1 MPPIPEST
9 AARSRRALLL
19 AGLALLFAL
28 RVLFAFTLQVDS
40 DEPQHLHVVW
50 AWTQGLLP
58 YRDVFD
64 NHTPLFQLLMSP
76 LLALLGEHADIVPL
90 MRLAM
95 IPFYALALWAGWR
108 IGCALWL
115 RRTAALA
122 TLLTALFPF
131 YFVLSA
137 QFRTDDLWSPLWV
150 LTVLVGVSGTPGW
163 RRMAASGLLAGLA
176 LAVSLKTTV
185 LLIAGA
191 VALALV
197 LLVWRASGRRVAYP
211 ALARGAIAFV
221 LAAALPLA
229 AFAAFFAAEGA
240 WAQTWYCTVQHNI
253 VPGLGDWS
261 GHPLAHL
268 LRLSVFPVLLL
279 LSAGVLWHTLRRSA
293 DAGRWR
299 RRSVVLAGA
308 VLYGGALIS
317 YWPLV
322 PAQDLL
328 PVTPMLML
336 GLVAL
341 PKTRRNVVAI
351 TAVTVV
357 TLTYLI
363 HSAHFRQAL
372 AVRISG
378 AILIVLLLWALVI
391 GLRHLLLKLRIT
403 PDTLP
408 SWVLLFLL
416 FDAGVIVALRPPWR
430 DRAALQERHLAAVLR
445 LTRPGDDVMDAKGE
459 SIFRTRPIYWA
470 FENITQQRMKLGLI
484 PDDVAAGLMRTG
496 TPLVDDYRMPPG
508 AQAFIE
514 ANYLAIGIGRLRVA
528 GLLLDVPQAGVP
540 MRFRVRLPQTYA
552 LVDAIGAA
560 TATLDGTALD
570 APRSLTAGVH
580 VLTLPHAGRYALV
593 WAPALRRGLTPT
605 ALFATSAEALDA
617 PQKLMK

>member
-1 MPPIPEST
+1 MPSLSDPAVAVRP
-9 AARSRRALLL
+9 RRWPVVIAFAVLLL
-19 AGLALLFAL
+19 L

-76 LLALLGEHADIVPL
+76 LLAVLGERADIVPL

-108 IGCALWL
+108 IGCALWA

-150 LTVLVGVSGTPGW
+150 LTVLVGVTGMPGL

-191 VALALV
+191 IALALV
-197 LLVWRASGRRVAYP
+197 LLLWRLDGRRLDAAV
-211 ALARGAIAFV
+211 LTRGAVAFA
-221 LAAALPLA
+221 LAAAVPLA
-229 AFAAFFAAEGA
+229 VFAAYFAAEGA

-261 GHPLAHL
+261 GHRLGHV
-268 LRLSVFPVLLL
+268 LRLGVFPALLL
-279 LSAGVLWHTLRRSA
+279 LSAGALWRTLRRTA
-293 DAGRWR
+293 DAERWL

-308 VLYGGALIS
+308 VLYVGALIS

-336 GLVAL
+336 GLVVLVERDHVARAAIAPRRAL
-341 PKTRRNVVAI
+341 P
-351 TAVTVV
+351 
-357 TLTYLI
+357 
-363 HSAHFRQAL
+363 F
-372 AVRISG
+372 
-378 AILIVLLLWALVI
+378 WA
-391 GLRHLLLKLRIT
+391 
-403 PDTLP
+403 
-408 SWVLLFLL
+408 LLFLL
-416 FDAGVIVALRPPWR
+416 FDLGVILALRPPWR
-430 DRAALQERHLAAVLR
+430 DRAAVQENHLAAVLR
-445 LTRPGDDVMDAKGE
+445 LTRPDDDVMDAKGE
-459 SIFRTRPIYWA
+459 SIFRMRPIYWA

-484 PDDVAAGLMRTG
+484 PDDVADGLARTG

-508 AQAFIE
+508 AQTFIA
-514 ANYLAIGIGRLRVA
+514 ANYLATGIGRLRVA
-528 GLLLDVPQAGVP
+528 GLLLDAPQAGVP
-540 MRFRVRLPQTYA
+540 LSFRVRVPQTYA
-552 LVDAIGAA
+552 LVDAAGAA
-560 TATLDGTALD
+560 TATLDGTQLD
-570 APRSLTAGVH
+570 GPRRLAAGLH
-580 VLTLPHAGRYALV
+580 VLTVPRRGRYALV
-593 WAPALRRGLTPT
+593 WAPALHRGLDP
-605 ALFATSAEALDA
+605 AVLLAASSAAQDA

>member
-1 MPPIPEST
+1 MTASKVAAVLCVCDPCAPFGAPALHPIPTNFPRMPLLSDP
-9 AARSRRALLL
+9 AVAVRPRRWPVVVAFAVLLL
-19 AGLALLFAL
+19 L
-28 RVLFAFTLQVDS
+28 RVLYAFTLQVDS

-64 NHTPLFQLLMSP
+64 NHTPLFQLLLSP
-76 LLALLGEHADIVPL
+76 LLAALGERADIVPL

-108 IGCALWL
+108 IGCTLWS

-131 YFVLSA
+131 YFVLSV

-150 LTVLVGVSGTPGW
+150 LTVLVGVTGTPSL

-191 VALALV
+191 IAVALV
-197 LLVWRASGRRVAYP
+197 LLIWRLGGRRFDVVA
-211 ALARGAIAFV
+211 LTRGAIAFA
-221 LAAALPLA
+221 LTAALPLA

-261 GHPLAHL
+261 GHRLAHVV
-268 LRLSVFPVLLL
+268 RLGAFPALLL
-279 LSAGVLWHTLRRSA
+279 LSAGGLWRTLRRTQ
-293 DAGRWR
+293 DAERWL

-308 VLYGGALIS
+308 VLYVGALVS

-341 PKTRRNVVAI
+341 VEHDRGARSVVARSRRS
-351 TAVTVV
+351 
-357 TLTYLI
+357 LP
-363 HSAHFRQAL
+363 
-372 AVRISG
+372 
-378 AILIVLLLWALVI
+378 LWL
-391 GLRHLLLKLRIT
+391 
-403 PDTLP
+403 
-408 SWVLLFLL
+408 LLFLL
-416 FDAGVIVALRPPWR
+416 FDLGVIVTLRPPWR
-430 DRAALQERHLAAVLR
+430 DRAALQENHLAEVLR

-459 SIFRTRPIYWA
+459 SIFRMRPIYWA

-484 PDDVAAGLMRTG
+484 PDDVAAGLVRTG

-514 ANYLAIGIGRLRVA
+514 ANYLAIGIGKLRVA
-528 GLLLDVPQAGVP
+528 GLLLAAPQADVPLQ
-540 MRFRVRLPQTYA
+540 FRVRVPQTYA
-552 LVDAIGAA
+552 LVDAAGVAA
-560 TATLDGTALD
+560 AVLDGTALD
-570 APRSLTAGVH
+570 GPRKLTAGTH
-580 VLTLPHAGRYALV
+580 ELTVPRPGRYALV
-593 WAPALRRGLTPT
+593 WAPAVERGLRT
-605 ALFATSAEALDA
+605 AELFAH
-617 PQKLMK
+617 

>member
-1 MPPIPEST
+1 MPTIPEST
-9 AARSRRALLL
+9 AARWRRGLLL
-19 AGLALLFAL
+19 PGLALLLAL

-76 LLALLGEHADIVPL
+76 LLALLGERADIVPL

-108 IGCALWL
+108 IGLALWS

-150 LTVLVGVSGTPGW
+150 LAVLVGVTGAPGV

-185 LLIAGA
+185 LLIAGTI
-191 VALALV
+191 ALALV
-197 LLVWRASGRRVAYP
+197 LLVRRLSGRRADSA
-211 ALARGAIAFV
+211 ALIRGGIAFA

-229 AFAAFFAAEGA
+229 VFAAFFAAEGA

-261 GHPLAHL
+261 GHRLAHA
-268 LRLSVFPVLLL
+268 LRLSVFPLLLL
-279 LSAGVLWHTLRRSA
+279 LSAGVLWQTLRRTA
-293 DAGRWR
+293 DAERWL

-308 VLYGGALIS
+308 VLYVGALIS

-341 PKTRRNVVAI
+341 AECDHDAHAARALRRGVP
-351 TAVTVV
+351 
-357 TLTYLI
+357 
-363 HSAHFRQAL
+363 
-372 AVRISG
+372 
-378 AILIVLLLWALVI
+378 LWA
-391 GLRHLLLKLRIT
+391 
-403 PDTLP
+403 
-408 SWVLLFLL
+408 LLFLL
-416 FDAGVIVALRPPWR
+416 FDLGVILALRPPWR
-430 DRAALQERHLAAVLR
+430 DRAAVQENHLAAVLR
-445 LTRPGDDVMDAKGE
+445 LTRPDDDVMDAKGE

-484 PDDVAAGLMRTG
+484 PDDVAAGLIRTG
-496 TPLVDDYRMPPG
+496 TPLVDDYRMPAG
-508 AQAFIE
+508 AQAFIG
-514 ANYLAIGIGRLRVA
+514 ANYLATGIGRLRVA
-528 GLLLDVPQAGVP
+528 GLLLDVPRAGMP
-540 MRFRVRLPQTYA
+540 LRFRVRVPQTYV
-552 LVDAIGAA
+552 LVAA
-560 TATLDGTALD
+560 SGTAAGVLDGTVLD
-570 APRSLTAGVH
+570 GPRKLAAGIH
-580 VLTLPHAGRYALV
+580 VLTVSRPGRYALV
-593 WAPALRRGLTPT
+593 WAPAMARGLR
-605 ALFATSAEALDA
+605 AAGLFAH
-617 PQKLMK
+617 

>member
-1 MPPIPEST
+1 MPLLSNSAVT
-9 AARSRRALLL
+9 ARPRRWLVWVAFAVLLL
-19 AGLALLFAL
+19 L
-28 RVLFAFTLQVDS
+28 RVLYAFTLQVDS

-64 NHTPLFQLLMSP
+64 NHTPLFQLLMAP
-76 LLALLGEHADIVPL
+76 LLAALGERADIVPL

-108 IGCALWL
+108 IGCALWS

-150 LTVLVGVSGTPGW
+150 LTVLVGVTGTPGL
-163 RRMAASGLLAGLA
+163 RRIAASGLLAGLA

-191 VALALV
+191 IALV
-197 LLVWRASGRRVAYP
+197 LVLLIWRLSGRRLAAA
-211 ALARGAIAFV
+211 ALTRGAIAFA

-261 GHPLAHL
+261 GHRLAHA
-268 LRLSVFPVLLL
+268 LRLSVFPALLL
-279 LSAGVLWHTLRRSA
+279 LSAGGLWRSLRRTT
-293 DAGRWR
+293 DAELWL
-299 RRSVVLAGA
+299 RRSVVLASA
-308 VLYGGALIS
+308 VLYVGALIS

-341 PKTRRNVVAI
+341 VEREHPGRAAATVRR
-351 TAVTVV
+351 
-357 TLTYLI
+357 
-363 HSAHFRQAL
+363 RAL
-372 AVRISG
+372 
-378 AILIVLLLWALVI
+378 
-391 GLRHLLLKLRIT
+391 
-403 PDTLP
+403 PF
-408 SWVLLFLL
+408 WVLLFLL
-416 FDAGVIVALRPPWR
+416 FDLGVILALRPPWR
-430 DRAALQERHLAAVLR
+430 DRAALQESHLAAVLR

-459 SIFRTRPIYWA
+459 SIFRMRPIYWA

-484 PDDVAAGLMRTG
+484 PDDVAAGLVRTG

-508 AQAFIE
+508 AQTFIE

-528 GLLLDVPQAGVP
+528 GLLLDPPQAGVP
-540 MRFRVRLPQTYA
+540 LRFRLAVPQTYA
-552 LVDAIGAA
+552 LVDAAGAA
-560 TATLDGTALD
+560 TATLDGTPFA
-570 APRSLTAGVH
+570 APRALAAGTHELTVAR
-580 VLTLPHAGRYALV
+580 PGRYALV
-593 WAPALRRGLTPT
+593 WAPAMKRGLR
-605 ALFATSAEALDA
+605 AADLFTH
-617 PQKLMK
+617 

>member
-1 MPPIPEST
+1 MPLLPDP
-9 AARSRRALLL
+9 AVAVRPRRWPVVVAFAVLLL
-19 AGLALLFAL
+19 L
-28 RVLFAFTLQVDS
+28 RVLYAFTLQVDS

-76 LLALLGEHADIVPL
+76 LLALLGERADIVPL

-108 IGCALWL
+108 IGCALWS

-150 LTVLVGVSGTPGW
+150 LTVLVGVTGTPGV
-163 RRMAASGLLAGLA
+163 RRVAASGLLAGLA

-191 VALALV
+191 IALALV
-197 LLVWRASGRRVAYP
+197 LLIWRLDGRRLNAA
-211 ALARGAIAFV
+211 ALTRGAIAFA
-221 LAAALPLA
+221 LAAAVPLA
-229 AFAAFFAAEGA
+229 MFAAFFAAEGA

-253 VPGLGDWS
+253 VPGLGDWG
-261 GHPLAHL
+261 GHRLAHVA
-268 LRLSVFPVLLL
+268 RLCVFPALLL
-279 LSAGVLWHTLRRSA
+279 LNAGVLWRTLRRTT
-293 DAGRWR
+293 DAERWL
-299 RRSVVLAGA
+299 RRSVVLASA
-308 VLYGGALIS
+308 VLYVGALIS

-341 PKTRRNVVAI
+341 GEREQPGRAAAVVRR
-351 TAVTVV
+351 
-357 TLTYLI
+357 
-363 HSAHFRQAL
+363 RAL
-372 AVRISG
+372 P
-378 AILIVLLLWALVI
+378 L
-391 GLRHLLLKLRIT
+391 
-403 PDTLP
+403 
-408 SWVLLFLL
+408 WVLLFLL
-416 FDAGVIVALRPPWR
+416 FDLGVILALRPPWR
-430 DRAALQERHLAAVLR
+430 DRAAVQENHLAAVLR
-445 LTRPGDDVMDAKGE
+445 LTRPDDDVMDAKGE
-459 SIFRTRPIYWA
+459 SIFRMRPIYWA

-484 PDDVAAGLMRTG
+484 PDDVVAGLIRTG
-496 TPLVDDYRMPPG
+496 TPLVDDYRMPAG
-508 AQAFIE
+508 AQAFIA

-540 MRFRVRLPQTYA
+540 VRFRVNVPQTYV
-552 LVDAIGAA
+552 LVDATG
-560 TATLDGTALD
+560 TAVGVLDGTELD
-570 APRSLTAGVH
+570 GPRRLTAGSH
-580 VLTLPHAGRYALV
+580 VLTVPRPGRYALV
-593 WAPALRRGLTPT
+593 WAPAMARSLR
-605 ALFATSAEALDA
+605 AADLF
-617 PQKLMK
+617 KH

>member
-1 MPPIPEST
+1 MPTIPEST
-9 AARSRRALLL
+9 AARWRRGLLL
-19 AGLALLFAL
+19 PGLALLLAL

-76 LLALLGEHADIVPL
+76 LLALLGERADIVPL

-108 IGCALWL
+108 IGCALWS

-150 LTVLVGVSGTPGW
+150 LAVLVGVTGAPSV
-163 RRMAASGLLAGLA
+163 RRMAAGGLLAGLA

-185 LLIAGA
+185 LLIAGTI
-191 VALALV
+191 ALALV
-197 LLVWRASGRRVAYP
+197 LLVWRLSGRRADSA
-211 ALARGAIAFV
+211 ALIRGGIAFA

-261 GHPLAHL
+261 GHRLAHA
-268 LRLSVFPVLLL
+268 LRLSVFPLLLL
-279 LSAGVLWHTLRRSA
+279 LSAGVLWRTLRRTA
-293 DAGRWR
+293 DAGRWL

-308 VLYGGALIS
+308 VLYVGALVS

-336 GLVAL
+336 GLVVLAERDHEAHAARAPRRGL
-341 PKTRRNVVAI
+341 P
-351 TAVTVV
+351 
-357 TLTYLI
+357 
-363 HSAHFRQAL
+363 
-372 AVRISG
+372 
-378 AILIVLLLWALVI
+378 LWA
-391 GLRHLLLKLRIT
+391 
-403 PDTLP
+403 
-408 SWVLLFLL
+408 LLFLL
-416 FDAGVIVALRPPWR
+416 FDLGVILALRPPWR
-430 DRAALQERHLAAVLR
+430 DRAAVQENHLAAVLR
-445 LTRPGDDVMDAKGE
+445 LTRPDDDVMDAKGE

-484 PDDVAAGLMRTG
+484 PDDVAAGLIRTG
-496 TPLVDDYRMPPG
+496 TPLVDDYRMPAG
-508 AQAFIE
+508 AQAFIG
-514 ANYLAIGIGRLRVA
+514 ANYLATGIGRLRVA
-528 GLLLDVPQAGVP
+528 GLLLDVPGAGVP
-540 MRFRVRLPQTYA
+540 LRFRVRVPQTYV
-552 LVDAIGAA
+552 LVAA
-560 TATLDGTALD
+560 SGTAAGVLDGTVLDGPRAL
-570 APRSLTAGVH
+570 AAGTH
-580 VLTLPHAGRYALV
+580 VLTVARPGRYALV
-593 WAPALRRGLTPT
+593 WAPAMARGLR
-605 ALFATSAEALDA
+605 AAGLFVH
-617 PQKLMK
+617 

>member
-1 MPPIPEST
+1 MPLLPDP
-9 AARSRRALLL
+9 AVAVRPRRWPVVVAFVVLLL
-19 AGLALLFAL
+19 L

-76 LLALLGEHADIVPL
+76 LLALLGERADIVPL

-108 IGCALWL
+108 IGCALWS

-150 LTVLVGVSGTPGW
+150 LTVLVGVSGTPGL
-163 RRMAASGLLAGLA
+163 RRMAAGGLLAGLA

-185 LLIAGA
+185 LLIAGTI
-191 VALALV
+191 ALALV
-197 LLVWRASGRRVAYP
+197 LLIWRLGGRRPDAA
-211 ALARGAIAFV
+211 ALARGVIVFALV
-221 LAAALPLA
+221 AALPLA
-229 AFAAFFAAEGA
+229 VFAAFFAAEGA

-261 GHPLAHL
+261 GHRLAHVV
-268 LRLSVFPVLLL
+268 RLCVFPALLL
-279 LSAGVLWHTLRRSA
+279 LNAGVLRRTLRRTT
-293 DAGRWR
+293 DAERWL

-308 VLYGGALIS
+308 VLYVGALIS

-341 PKTRRNVVAI
+341 VERDHVARAAI
-351 TAVTVV
+351 TV
-357 TLTYLI
+357 
-363 HSAHFRQAL
+363 RRAL
-372 AVRISG
+372 P
-378 AILIVLLLWALVI
+378 L
-391 GLRHLLLKLRIT
+391 
-403 PDTLP
+403 
-408 SWVLLFLL
+408 WVLLFLL
-416 FDAGVIVALRPPWR
+416 FDLGVILALRPPWR
-430 DRAALQERHLAAVLR
+430 DRAAAQETHLAAVLR
-445 LTRPGDDVMDAKGE
+445 LTRPDDDVMDAKGE

-484 PDDVAAGLMRTG
+484 PDDVAAGLVRTG

-508 AQAFIE
+508 AQTFIE

-528 GLLLDVPQAGVP
+528 GLLLDAPQAGVP
-540 MRFRVRLPQTYA
+540 VRFRVNVPQTYV
-552 LVDAIGAA
+552 LVAA
-560 TATLDGTALD
+560 TGTAAGVLDGTKLD
-570 APRSLTAGVH
+570 GPRRLAAGTH
-580 VLTLPHAGRYALV
+580 VLTVSRPGRYALV
-593 WAPALRRGLTPT
+593 WAPALARGLR
-605 ALFATSAEALDA
+605 AAGLFAH
-617 PQKLMK
+617 

>member
-1 MPPIPEST
+1 MPLLSNSAVT
-9 AARSRRALLL
+9 ARPRRWLVWVAFAVLLL
-19 AGLALLFAL
+19 L
-28 RVLFAFTLQVDS
+28 RVLYAFTLQVDS

-64 NHTPLFQLLMSP
+64 NHTPLFQLLMAP
-76 LLALLGEHADIVPL
+76 LLAALGERADIVPL

-108 IGCALWL
+108 IGCALWS

-150 LTVLVGVSGTPGW
+150 LTMLVGVTGTPGL
-163 RRMAASGLLAGLA
+163 RRIAASGLLAGLA

-185 LLIAGA
+185 LLIAAGIA
-191 VALALV
+191 VALV
-197 LLVWRASGRRVAYP
+197 LLIWRLNGRR
-211 ALARGAIAFV
+211 LAAVLTRGVIAFA

-261 GHPLAHL
+261 GHRLAHA
-268 LRLSVFPVLLL
+268 LRLSVFPALLL
-279 LSAGVLWHTLRRSA
+279 LSAGVLWRTLRSTA
-293 DAGRWR
+293 DAERWL

-308 VLYGGALIS
+308 VLYVGALIS

-341 PKTRRNVVAI
+341 VDRDHTGRVAI
-351 TAVTVV
+351 PPPRRAVP
-357 TLTYLI
+357 L
-363 HSAHFRQAL
+363 
-372 AVRISG
+372 
-378 AILIVLLLWALVI
+378 
-391 GLRHLLLKLRIT
+391 
-403 PDTLP
+403 
-408 SWVLLFLL
+408 WVLLFVL
-416 FDAGVIVALRPPWR
+416 FDLGVILALRPPWR
-430 DRAALQERHLAAVLR
+430 DRASLQENHLAAVLR

-459 SIFRTRPIYWA
+459 SIFRMRPIYWA
-470 FENITQQRMKLGLI
+470 FENITQQRMRLGLI
-484 PDDVAAGLMRTG
+484 PDDVAAGLVRTG
-496 TPLVDDYRMPPG
+496 TPLVDDYRMPPH
-508 AQAFIE
+508 AQSFIV

-528 GLLLDVPQAGVP
+528 GLLLDAPQAGVP
-540 MRFRVRLPQTYA
+540 LRFRVNVPQTYV
-552 LVDAIGAA
+552 LVAA
-560 TATLDGTALD
+560 TGTAAGVLDGTELD
-570 APRSLTAGVH
+570 GPRRLAVGTH
-580 VLTLPHAGRYALV
+580 VLTVSRPGRYALV
-593 WAPALRRGLTPT
+593 WAPAMARGLR
-605 ALFATSAEALDA
+605 AADLFAR
-617 PQKLMK
+617 

>member
-1 MPPIPEST
+1 MPTIPEST
-9 AARSRRALLL
+9 TARWRRGLLL
-19 AGLALLFAL
+19 PGLALLLAL
-28 RVLFAFTLQVDS
+28 RVLFACTLQVDS

-76 LLALLGEHADIVPL
+76 LLALLGERADIVPL

-108 IGCALWL
+108 IGCALWS

-150 LTVLVGVSGTPGW
+150 LTVLVGVTGAPGV
-163 RRMAASGLLAGLA
+163 RRMVAGGLLAGLA

-191 VALALV
+191 IALALV
-197 LLVWRASGRRVAYP
+197 LLVWRLSGRRTDTA
-211 ALARGAIAFV
+211 ALIRGGIAFA

-253 VPGLGDWS
+253 VPGLGDWG
-261 GHPLAHL
+261 GHRLAHA
-268 LRLSVFPVLLL
+268 LRLSVFPLLLL
-279 LSAGVLWHTLRRSA
+279 LSAGVLWRTLRRTA
-293 DAGRWR
+293 DAGRWL

-308 VLYGGALIS
+308 VLYVGALVS

-336 GLVAL
+336 GLVVLAERDHDAHAAHAL
-341 PKTRRNVVAI
+341 RR
-351 TAVTVV
+351 
-357 TLTYLI
+357 
-363 HSAHFRQAL
+363 
-372 AVRISG
+372 
-378 AILIVLLLWALVI
+378 
-391 GLRHLLLKLRIT
+391 GLPL
-403 PDTLP
+403 
-408 SWVLLFLL
+408 WVLLFLL
-416 FDAGVIVALRPPWR
+416 FDLGVILALRPPWR
-430 DRAALQERHLAAVLR
+430 DRAAVQESHLAAVLR
-445 LTRPGDDVMDAKGE
+445 LTRPDDDVMDAKGE

-484 PDDVAAGLMRTG
+484 PDDVAAGLIRTG
-496 TPLVDDYRMPPG
+496 TPLVDDYRMPAG
-508 AQAFIE
+508 AQAFID
-514 ANYLAIGIGRLRVA
+514 ANYLATGIGRLRVA
-528 GLLLDVPQAGVP
+528 GLLLDVARAGAP
-540 MRFRVRLPQTYA
+540 LRFRVRVPQTYV
-552 LVDAIGAA
+552 LVAA
-560 TATLDGTALD
+560 SGTVAGVLDGTVLD
-570 APRSLTAGVH
+570 GPRRLAAGAH
-580 VLTLPHAGRYALV
+580 VLTVSRPGRYALV
-593 WAPALRRGLTPT
+593 WAPAMARGLR
-605 ALFATSAEALDA
+605 AAGLFAH
-617 PQKLMK
+617 

>member
-1 MPPIPEST
+1 MPTIPEST
-9 AARSRRALLL
+9 AAPRRRSLLL
-19 AGLALLFAL
+19 SGLVLLLAL

-76 LLALLGEHADIVPL
+76 LLALLGERADIVPL

-108 IGCALWL
+108 IGCALWS

-150 LTVLVGVSGTPGW
+150 LAVLVGVTGAPGL

-191 VALALV
+191 IALALV
-197 LLVWRASGRRVAYP
+197 LLIWRCSGRR
-211 ALARGAIAFV
+211 LAAASSTRGAIAFA

-229 AFAAFFAAEGA
+229 VFAAFFTAEGA

-261 GHPLAHL
+261 GHRLAHAM
-268 LRLSVFPVLLL
+268 RLSVFPALLL
-279 LSAGVLWHTLRRSA
+279 LSAGVLWRTLRRTT
-293 DAGRWR
+293 DAERWL

-308 VLYGGALIS
+308 VLYVGALIS

-341 PKTRRNVVAI
+341 VERDHVARGAI
-351 TAVTVV
+351 TA
-357 TLTYLI
+357 
-363 HSAHFRQAL
+363 RRAL
-372 AVRISG
+372 P
-378 AILIVLLLWALVI
+378 L
-391 GLRHLLLKLRIT
+391 
-403 PDTLP
+403 
-408 SWVLLFLL
+408 WVLLFLL
-416 FDAGVIVALRPPWR
+416 FDLGVILALRPPWR
-430 DRAALQERHLAAVLR
+430 DRAAVQEAHLAAVLR
-445 LTRPGDDVMDAKGE
+445 LTRPDDDVMDAKGE
-459 SIFRTRPIYWA
+459 SIFRMRPIYWA

-484 PDDVAAGLMRTG
+484 PDDVAAGLVRTG

-508 AQAFIE
+508 AQTFIE

-528 GLLLDVPQAGVP
+528 GLLLDAPQAGVP
-540 MRFRVRLPQTYA
+540 VRFRVNVPQTYL
-552 LVDAIGAA
+552 LVDATGTVAGV
-560 TATLDGTALD
+560 LDGTLLD
-570 APRSLTAGVH
+570 GPRRLAAGAHELTVSR
-580 VLTLPHAGRYALV
+580 PGRYALV
-593 WAPALRRGLTPT
+593 WAPAMTRGLR
-605 ALFATSAEALDA
+605 AADLFAH
-617 PQKLMK
+617 